1 MHTLAVRPGARR
13 RRPLSMNQ
21 REPFMRTLSLSTLL
35 TLVPSALALAQEHGA
50 ETSKPSLVS
59 IQINL
64 MFWTLVIFLILFF
77 LLRKFAFPAILGA
90 VERREQALEEALAS
104 ARRDREEAQRLL
116 EEQRRQI
123 EGARGEAQKFIAEG
137 RAVAEK
143 MRQDLLGQ
151 TRQEQQEM
159 LERARREIDME
170 KERAI
175 VQLRRE
181 AVNLAISGAGKVI
194 EENLDDEKNRRLVD
208 SFLESLPP
216 MTEGGRRAGGSR

>member
-1 MHTLAVRPGARR
+1 
-13 RRPLSMNQ
+13 MNQ

>member
-1 MHTLAVRPGARR
+1 
-13 RRPLSMNQ
+13 
-21 REPFMRTLSLSTLL
+21 MRTLSLSTLL
-35 TLVPSALALAQEHGA
+35 TLVPSALAFAQEHGA
-50 ETSKPSLVS
+50 DTAKPSLVS

-116 EEQRRQI
+116 QEQQRQI

-143 MRQDLLGQ
+143 MRQDLLEQ
-151 TRQEQQEM
+151 TRHEQQEM

-170 KERAI
+170 KDRAL

-181 AVNLAISGAGKVI
+181 AVNLAIYGAGKVI

-208 SFLESLPP
+208 RFLESIPP
-216 MTEGGRRAGGSR
+216 MTEGGRPAGGSR